1 MNLHTLSPSQ
11 NTPAGPRSNVV
22 PLYPE
27 TAGNA
32 ELFARYVEPFI
43 PLVRRCVAAKTLPG
57 DDVDDNL
64 QEVLVHLF
72 VNIHRYNPAQSLP
85 APWLCR
91 VAANKMDHLNRPSVV
106 APVVIPFTD
115 LAADAAPSA
124 GVPQAAAARQIAAEG
139 PDDDADADAEAE
151 DLEPAAAFA
160 EPASAFA
167 EPATESCVPAS
178 AFAEPA
184 SGLSAAVHS
193 EATVPEA
200 CASGSMLGA
209 SGSIPAVPAS
219 VPARPLDKA
228 LGWALFPSP
237 DLYPRTFDALRR
249 LTPQD
254 RSIIIL
260 HAEGWPAREIADE
273 LCLTTANVSQRIFRI
288 KARLRVEL
296 ARLCPS
302 SLPHEP

>member
-115 LAADAAPSA
+115 LTAEAAPSA
-124 GVPQAAAARQIAAEG
+124 GVPQAAAARQTAAEG
-139 PDDDADADAEAE
+139 PDADADADAEAE

-160 EPASAFA
+160 EPASAFV
-167 EPATESCVPAS
+167 E
-178 AFAEPA
+178 
-184 SGLSAAVHS
+184 
-193 EATVPEA
+193 
-200 CASGSMLGA
+200 
-209 SGSIPAVPAS
+209 PAS